1 MATGRDDFVIAF
13 RSAFLKKKDKQKFS
27 LFSLILLSIIVI
39 ILSNINFKPIKFIK
53 IGINEII
60 YRSSY
65 IASKPEN
72 YLQKLTVK
80 IKNHINLFEN
90 YNSSD
95 LDSAKQNLKNQLSKY
110 LPSVRLV
117 DAKFI
122 QTDEDQDGSSVIFRI
137 TYYVELLGITEE
149 IDFGLDSGKK
159 SFFPILHRRDKLGR
173 VL

>member
-1 MATGRDDFVIAF
+1 M
-13 RSAFLKKKDKQKFS
+13 
-27 LFSLILLSIIVI
+27 
-39 ILSNINFKPIKFIK
+39 
-53 IGINEII
+53 
-60 YRSSY
+60 
-65 IASKPEN
+65 
-72 YLQKLTVK
+72 
-80 IKNHINLFEN
+80 
-90 YNSSD
+90 
-95 LDSAKQNLKNQLSKY
+95 
-110 LPSVRLV
+110 

>member
-1 MATGRDDFVIAF
+1 MKININNTPFQPYWPLLIDDVDGPYKSI
-13 RSAFLKKKDKQKFS
+13 RSARESIQQNFTFL
-27 LFSLILLSIIVI
+27 
-39 ILSNINFKPIKFIK
+39 
-53 IGINEII
+53 
-60 YRSSY
+60 
-65 IASKPEN
+65 
-72 YLQKLTVK
+72 LQTIPGEWPMNPDLGVGLQRY
-80 IKNHINLFEN
+80 LFEN

-110 LPSVRLV
+110 LPSVILV

>member
-1 MATGRDDFVIAF
+1 MKININNTPFQPYWPLLIDDVDGPYKSI
-13 RSAFLKKKDKQKFS
+13 RSARESIQQNFTFL
-27 LFSLILLSIIVI
+27 
-39 ILSNINFKPIKFIK
+39 
-53 IGINEII
+53 
-60 YRSSY
+60 
-65 IASKPEN
+65 
-72 YLQKLTVK
+72 LQTIPGEWPMNPDLGVGLQRY
-80 IKNHINLFEN
+80 LFEN